1 MTLHN
6 IRFII
11 PFIGLIT
18 LTGLSSCIRNDIP
31 YPYLESVIQE
41 IAVYDMIGDPQI
53 DTKNKTVEITVGED
67 ATLSSLKVTKLT
79 VSSDAEIIPDSAV
92 CERFNQFPN
101 FSFASA
107 DNLPANA
114 NTNIDFTNP
123 VRFIL
128 RTYQDYI
135 WTVTVKQEIERT
147 VEVEHQVGNAQL
159 DIQNHKA
166 IIYIEEGQSL
176 KNVHIKT
183 LNLEGSKAEVLP
195 DPSTVTDF
203 TRSRTFRYFKEDE
216 YIGAWTVDVQIATV
230 LASAG
235 ETNAW
240 ATKAYVEGEMKSGA
254 TPVIEYKE
262 TTSSE
267 WTAVASEQ
275 VTLTSST
282 SFEAI
287 LTGLQSGTAYEWRVS
302 VDGTAT
308 EPKSFTT
315 ETIVELPNM
324 SFDTWTQEGKNWY
337 ANNVANNYDD
347 PSAWWATGN
356 EGITS
361 SLAGGYDATTQPVS
375 GTDAYKGK
383 AAKMRSITGVI
394 LVGAAAG
401 NLFIGTYKTNM
412 GNPAASVS
420 FGRPYNGARPTKLT
434 GYYKYKPMPIT
445 NDGTVPG
452 NLQSDECHIYIRLWD
467 ASDKEIAYGEF
478 YSAEQSDTYQPFEID
493 IQYTDQKAKPAK
505 ITIVATSS
513 RYGGE
518 FSGPKIIGQVGDGST
533 LWVDEFELLYD

>member
-53 DTKNKTVEITVGED
+53 DTRNKTVEITVGED

-101 FSFASA
+101 FSFTSA

-147 VEVEHQVGNAQL
+147 VEVEYQVGNAQL

-216 YIGAWTVDVQIATV
+216 YIGTWTVDVQIATV

>member
-1 MTLHN
+1 M
-6 IRFII
+6 
-11 PFIGLIT
+11 
-18 LTGLSSCIRNDIP
+18 
-31 YPYLESVIQE
+31 
-41 IAVYDMIGDPQI
+41 
-53 DTKNKTVEITVGED
+53 K
-67 ATLSSLKVTKLT
+67 
-79 VSSDAEIIPDSAV
+79 
-92 CERFNQFPN
+92 
-101 FSFASA
+101 
-107 DNLPANA
+107 
-114 NTNIDFTNP
+114 
-123 VRFIL
+123 
-128 RTYQDYI
+128 
-135 WTVTVKQEIERT
+135 
-147 VEVEHQVGNAQL
+147 
-159 DIQNHKA
+159 
-166 IIYIEEGQSL
+166 
-176 KNVHIKT
+176 
-183 LNLEGSKAEVLP
+183 EGSTVPRRGRIAKREVLP

-324 SFDTWTQEGKNWY
+324 SFDTWIQEGKNWY